1 MGQKIGLHRDGES
14 LGLSP
19 FEAEMRR
26 RVWWQIIMLDTI
38 YALMSGLGQSLLPRN
53 WDTRAPHNVNDHD
66 LFPTMTSIQ
75 SKEGPTDMIFCLM
88 QYEVAKLIVRTPGL
102 EILLF
107 RSEPPQEKDAVEINQ
122 ALQRLDELETNT
134 GKMLEKYCDL
144 SMGPVHELAQEM
156 RPNWLSK
163 LRDVIELPKIHG
175 ERGMEVWDT
184 KDNLFK
190 VAVTSGEHN
199 NQLHDVA
206 RRQGNFMWF
215 GRQRSLH
222 LESIGASG

>member
-14 LGLSP
+14 LGLPP

-53 WDTRAPHNVNDHD
+53 WDTRAPHNVSDQD

-88 QYEVAKLIVRTPGL
+88 QYEMAKLIVRTPGL

-107 RSEPPQEKDAVEINQ
+107 RNDAPTEKDIPEITQ

-134 GKMLEKYCDL
+134 GRMLEKYCDL
-144 SMGPVHELAQEM
+144 SMGPVHELAKEM

-163 LRDVIELPKIHG
+163 LRDVIELPTKQG
-175 ERGMEVWDT
+175 ERGVEFFNT

-199 NQLHDVA
+199 NQMHEVA
-206 RRQGNFMWF
+206 QRQGNFMWF
-215 GRQRSLH
+215 GRQQPQHKST
-222 LESIGASG
+222 IASG